1 MNTMN
6 FGTLLKELRRTANM
20 SLRDLAR
27 RACEDAANLSRIERS
42 LRPAPN
48 EDVVIRYAKALG
60 LVPDSEKWMEFMDA
74 ASISR
79 RELPKDLTEEE
90 LQEKV
95 PAFLRTVRGERP
107 TKEEYEKVCEITRS
121 AFRP

>member
-1 MNTMN
+1 MT
-6 FGTLLKELRRTANM
+6 FGELLKELRLAANM
-20 SLRDLAR
+20 SLRDLSR
-27 RACEDAANLSRIERS
+27 KACEDAANLSRIERS

-60 LVPDSEKWMEFMDA
+60 LTPDSEMWSKFMDA

-95 PAFLRTVRGERP
+95 PAFLRTIRGERP
-107 TKEEYEKVCEITRS
+107 SKEVYEKISEITRS
-121 AFRP
+121 AFRCK